1 MYRER
6 VRHTRSRLFDKA
18 VVFYRLGSCLRLTVN
33 PCMALRSGDGRSF
46 REQDPVAEILSL
58 GESIRALRAR
68 AFEKIGGLS
77 PADKQRYK
85 KEAEANPIGQQ
96 YF

>member
-1 MYRER
+1 
-6 VRHTRSRLFDKA
+6 
-18 VVFYRLGSCLRLTVN
+18 
-33 PCMALRSGDGRSF
+33 MASGDGRSF
-46 REQDPVAEILSL
+46 REKDPVAEILSL

-68 AFEKIGGLS
+68 AFEKIGALS

-85 KEAEANPIGQQ
+85 AEAEAKPDGEK